1 MRKSLGVY
9 RTCMVSDKGFEH
21 CRRLSQRHC
30 KNWANP
36 PLDTK
41 YKKSRFK
48 RSEWQFVVLLSLSFL
63 FLFPIIQSRLVHLSN
78 GSNPRQKQG
87 CFPEQRPRVRRSQH
101 HAAEGWKYR
110 SR

>member
-1 MRKSLGVY
+1 MRKSHGVY

-48 RSEWQFVVLLSLSFL
+48 RSEWQFVVLLSLSLSL
-63 FLFPIIQSRLVHLSN
+63 FSLSL
-78 GSNPRQKQG
+78 SDHSVSSCP
-87 CFPEQRPRVRRSQH
+87 PL
-101 HAAEGWKYR
+101 
-110 SR
+110 